1 MENRDFNF
9 VIPAGTLDKVV
20 VSSSAVD
27 ETRTLKQQLN
37 DWLKTVLEKMDGVAQ
52 AAQSEVKRACTD
64 LLQKQ
69 EHAFSEVNHLKI
81 EVLGTVASRA
91 TDHENEI
98 REVRQAMDSLASK
111 TEMRA
116 GMKNITDKIAE
127 IMATLAQQADL
138 LLEWQ
143 QPLTSALDRNQAD
156 LTSQLACLYSTQ
168 MQHFQKLSLQLDRQ
182 TEKADALEIQTGR
195 NHQELKLELE
205 KHAHLLSQL
214 KEQCNQVELEQHRQ
228 LDTMLGRFEDQHV
241 QLLTQLTAQAE
252 CLSTEQKQLSSDS
265 HEQLTQRCD
274 QIMFHLDPLKDLTK
288 HYDRLLREQRQQFTP
303 VLETL
308 HHQNQE
314 LLTQLS
320 TGLDSLSASHQQ
332 LSTDS
337 LTQVQQV
344 RDHLLHEQH
353 QQFDNVIQ
361 LAQHCDQ
368 MLREQQQQLDQ
379 LGPLATVTQH
389 CDQALEEQKQQLDQ
403 LLSTVQEQHQEL
415 PSQVASQVE
424 SQFQS
429 LSSECKQLNTDSV
442 ADLKQ
447 NYDLLLQQL
456 DSTFGTRHNE
466 NQELL
471 SHLTVQLDNL
481 FAEHKQLNI
490 DSLDQLRQQYEQ
502 LREQQQQQQQHL
514 DPLLSTIQ
522 DQRQELVKQLE
533 SLFDEQLDCLAEE
546 QKQLSTDSQR
556 KLTKQWDQLLK
567 EQGQQLDRLFSKP
580 QDRHQELLTQLK
592 TSVERLS
599 KEQAQL
605 RTDMLTQPLQR
616 PQREPVLNSFQ
627 DQLAGTSGQGQAT
640 TRPMG
645 A

>member
-1 MENRDFNF
+1 MHRNYISVEPRD
-9 VIPAGTLDKVV
+9 
-20 VSSSAVD
+20 
-27 ETRTLKQQLN
+27 
-37 DWLKTVLEKMDGVAQ
+37 
-52 AAQSEVKRACTD
+52 
-64 LLQKQ
+64 
-69 EHAFSEVNHLKI
+69 
-81 EVLGTVASRA
+81 
-91 TDHENEI
+91 
-98 REVRQAMDSLASK
+98 
-111 TEMRA
+111 
-116 GMKNITDKIAE
+116 
-127 IMATLAQQADL
+127 
-138 LLEWQ
+138 
-143 QPLTSALDRNQAD
+143 
-156 LTSQLACLYSTQ
+156 TSQ
-168 MQHFQKLSLQLDRQ
+168 
-182 TEKADALEIQTGR
+182 
-195 NHQELKLELE
+195 
-205 KHAHLLSQL
+205 
-214 KEQCNQVELEQHRQ
+214 
-228 LDTMLGRFEDQHV
+228 
-241 QLLTQLTAQAE
+241 E

-265 HEQLTQRCD
+265 REQLTQRCD

-314 LLTQLS
+314 MLTQLS

-415 PSQVASQVE
+415 PSQVASEVE

-514 DPLLSTIQ
+514 DPLLSLSACVYSGWMSHQGPLRPILLPILQSRDPPNVYCTSSCKGSPKYTKRFSCLLLLSPGTIQ

-567 EQGQQLDRLFSKP
+567 EQGQQRLLLVQNTFAGLLATLNPKP
-580 QDRHQELLTQLK
+580 K
-592 TSVERLS
+592 TPNL
-599 KEQAQL
+599 
-605 RTDMLTQPLQR
+605 PC
-616 PQREPVLNSFQ
+616 
-627 DQLAGTSGQGQAT
+627 
-640 TRPMG
+640 
-645 A
+645 